1 MNNRS
6 VFNYSLFSAGFRVF
20 FALAGLSALA
30 LIAVWNRISNGAL
43 HLDNYFNATLWHAH
57 EMLLG
62 YSVAVLAGFLL
73 IPLKQSSSSQILSS
87 DQLASLSLLWLYGR
101 VVPFYSEL
109 LPDSLIAVVD
119 WSFLPVL
126 GFYLFKSVL
135 KAGDYQRLIF
145 PSLLVLL
152 ALANALI
159 HLQVLQF
166 TQDTAS
172 QGLHLAIGV
181 FVMLIVVL
189 ASTALPAMIE
199 RGLSGVICL
208 RNPVLDSVAIGSG
221 LAVFVCLVFGL
232 DGGLLGIA
240 AVLACV
246 SNGLRLFSWFD
257 RRIWFVPLLWVSFI
271 GYGWL
276 IVGFAMLVVSAFLG
290 LGYGLALH
298 AFTVGGIGVL
308 SLGLMARLA
317 LGQTG
322 RVLKVSNML
331 ALVFALINLTVL
343 FRVVLPAL
351 MPDWLGTWV
360 FISTYAWLAAFAL
373 FVLYFESILTRK

>member
-135 KAGDYQRLIF
+135 KAGDYQRLII
-145 PSLLVLL
+145 PGLLVLL

-172 QGLHLAIGV
+172 QGLHLASGV
-181 FVMLIVVL
+181 FVTLIVVL

-240 AVLACV
+240 ALLACV

-257 RRIWFVPLLWVSFI
+257 RRIWFVPLLWISFI

-331 ALVFALINLTVL
+331 ALAFALINLAVL
-343 FRVVLPAL
+343 FLVVLPAL

-360 FISTYAWLAAFAL
+360 FISTYTWLAAFAL

>member
-331 ALVFALINLTVL
+331 ALAFALINLAVL
-343 FRVVLPAL
+343 FLVVLPAL

>member
-43 HLDNYFNATLWHAH
+43 HLDNYFTATLWHAH
-57 EMLLG
+57 ELLLG

-73 IPLKQSSSSQILSS
+73 IPGKQESSSQALSP

-101 VVPFYSEL
+101 VLPFYSEL
-109 LPDSLIAVVD
+109 LPDSLIALVD

-126 GFYLFKSVL
+126 GFYLYKSVL

-145 PSLLVLL
+145 PSLLLLL
-152 ALANALI
+152 AFANALI

-166 TQDTAS
+166 TLDTAS

-181 FVMLIVVL
+181 FVMLIVVM
-189 ASTALPAMIE
+189 ASAALPAMIE

-232 DGGLLGIA
+232 HGSLLGITA
-240 AVLACV
+240 LLACI
-246 SNGLRLFSWFD
+246 SNGLRLLSWFD

-276 IVGFAMLVVSAFLG
+276 IVGFALLT
-290 LGYGLALH
+290 GYGFFSMGYSLALH

-308 SLGLMARLA
+308 SVGLMARLA

-322 RVLKVSNML
+322 RVLKVSNLL
-331 ALVFALINLTVL
+331 ALAFALINLAVL
-343 FRVVLPAL
+343 FRVLLPVL
-351 MPDWLGTWV
+351 MPDWFAAWV

-373 FVLYFESILTRK
+373 FVLYFEPILTKK

>member
-43 HLDNYFNATLWHAH
+43 HLDNYFNASLWHAH